1 VWSTSNVLSTWDA
14 PSLRAQSRQ
23 PVLLTMN
30 CLNGYFVAPNLDA
43 LPEALLKAGGR
54 GVVAAFS
61 PSGLSLDGP
70 AHQYH
75 RAVMDELTS
84 GRHERLGEAILAA
97 QRTYGETGLMPEL
110 LGVYQLLG
118 DPALRIR

>member
-1 VWSTSNVLSTWDA
+1 VWSTSNVLASWDA
-14 PSLRAQSRQ
+14 PLLRAQSRQ
-23 PVLLTMN
+23 PMLLTMN

-43 LPEALLKAGGR
+43 LPEALLKAEGR
-54 GVVAAFS
+54 GAIAAFS

-75 RAVMDELTS
+75 RAVVAELAS
-84 GRHERLGEAILAA
+84 GAHERLGDAILAA
-97 QRTYGETGLMPEL
+97 QRTYAETGLMPEL

-118 DPALRIR
+118 DPATRIR